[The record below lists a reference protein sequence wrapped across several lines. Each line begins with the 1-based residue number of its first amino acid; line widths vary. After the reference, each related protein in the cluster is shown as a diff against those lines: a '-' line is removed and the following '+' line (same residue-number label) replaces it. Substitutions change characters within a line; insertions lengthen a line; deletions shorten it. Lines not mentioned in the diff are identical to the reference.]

1 MIIKASCP
9 FFPFHSY
16 SCIVLPF
23 YSFQDEQ
30 SKICKYMP
38 FPYLKSSNGFL
49 SHSEEYIQ
57 LYSLC
62 CGLHSPWPMFLGL
75 FLWPHSVALTF
86 IFKLK
91 LHSGLLFFFSYNKDI
106 PTSETL
112 HSVFATFSELSSF
125 RYQLKCHLLIEPFT
139 ENFIFNGFNQN
150 SILINWWISLS

>member
-9 FFPFHSY
+9 LFPFHSY

-38 FPYLKSSNGFL
+38 FPYLKSSYDIL
-49 SHSEEYIQ
+49 SHWEEYIQ

-62 CGLHSPWPMFLGL
+62 CGLHSPWPMFWGL

-86 IFKLK
+86 IFKLNLTCSVASYFSSRTTK
-91 LHSGLLFFFSYNKDI
+91 TFPPQRLCILFLKHFQSLVHSDISLNVTSLLN
-106 PTSETL
+106 
-112 HSVFATFSELSSF
+112 HSLKTLSSMD
-125 RYQLKCHLLIEPFT
+125 LTK
-139 ENFIFNGFNQN
+139 
-150 SILINWWISLS
+150 ILFS